1 MNGTFQIR
9 AATVGDAEAIGT
21 VGPAIYAESYGHMW
35 DDAGSYARYLAS
47 YGVAAVTLFMAR
59 ADTHVWVAEC
69 GGTVIGFLTMVV
81 GSPGPVEGLAS
92 GAEVPRIYILRP
104 ARGRGLGKAMIDI
117 AEGVAAREG
126 ADHLWLD
133 AMKAAPWAWQ
143 TYRKWGFREIGSM
156 EFPGGIGAEHR
167 EMVVMRRE
175 IGGRSA

>member
-1 MNGTFQIR
+1 MNGAFHIR
-9 AATVGDAEAIGT
+9 AATVEDAEAIGT

-35 DDAGSYARYLAS
+35 DDAGSYARYLAT
-47 YGVAAVTLFMAR
+47 YGVAAVTSFMAR
-59 ADTHVWVAEC
+59 ADTHVWVAESE
-69 GGTVIGFLTMVV
+69 GEIVGFLTMVV
-81 GSPGPVEGLAS
+81 GSPDPVEGLAS

-143 TYRKWGFREIGSM
+143 TYLKWGFREIGST
-156 EFPGGIGAEHR
+156 EFAGGIGARHR
-167 EMVVMRRE
+167 QMVVMRRV
-175 IGGRSA
+175 IAGCTG